1 MFTVRNVYEAVLT
14 ELNKKSAPSFSRE
27 EFEYFLNKIALFIAN
42 EGYQF
47 YAMNGRFSD
56 DYRFL
61 KANELFDDPNKDL
74 TVIPKPDG
82 QDEYSFAVTNR
93 YFHMLSCEVFLQGQ
107 TPAGDPVIKRFQ
119 AKRLT
124 DDAEG
129 SAVDNEFLKPKY
141 NVPYYDVNNSLNSG
155 AGEQDLATIVI
166 KLGVIPNGISIN
178 SIEIEYLTLP
188 ETIAVTD
195 DDIYGT
201 GVDNSQELEFPE
213 TLRNKYIGGVTE
225 ALLEYANNPR
235 IKTLP
240 PISED
245 IPPVPVE
252 LLTGMQ
258 NRIGNTPVRQQQAS
272 NRSTI

>member
-1 MFTVRNVYEAVLT
+1 MFTVRDVYESVLT
-14 ELNKKSAPSFSRE
+14 ELNKKSAPSFARE

-61 KANELFDDPNKDL
+61 KANESVDTFT
-74 TVIPKPDG
+74 TVPKPDG
-82 QDEYSFAVTNR
+82 QDEYSFAVTHN
-93 YFHMLSCEVFLQGQ
+93 YFHMLSCEVYLSGQ
-107 TPAGDPVIKRFQ
+107 NPAGDTVVKRFQ

-141 NVPYYDVNNSLNSG
+141 NVPYYDVNVTLNPDDP
-155 AGEQDLATIVI
+155 DLATII
-166 KLGVIPNGISIN
+166 LKLGIIPTGISIN
-178 SIEIEYLTLP
+178 SVEVEYLTLP
-188 ETIAVTD
+188 ETITVTD

-201 GVDNSQELEFPE
+201 GADNSHEFEFPE
-213 TLRNKYIGGVTE
+213 TLRNKYIGSVTE

-240 PISED
+240 PISDD

-258 NRIGNTPVRQQQAS
+258 GLGNSQPRVPNRATGRQTRQ
-272 NRSTI
+272 